1 MKLIACCK
9 AVHDEQD
16 ITTRPDRTL
25 ATDNAGLKI
34 SLYDLNAVET
44 AVEIASTLGDS
55 TVTALSVGTS
65 AMVENAKIKKDI
77 LSRGPDALTLVADD
91 ACSALYSTDTANIIA
106 QAAQKV
112 GFDLLVFGEGSGD
125 LYAQQTGLAVGE
137 YLGLPCVNAVN
148 KITVEGDKIIVE
160 RDLENITEE
169 LELTLPAVV
178 CVTSSINTPKLPSMK
193 AILAANKKPVE
204 KLGLGDIGVDISAL
218 TVVQTQVCAPEQTDR
233 LGIILEGD
241 SDENIAT
248 FAEHLRQAVNQ

>member
-9 AVHDEQD
+9 VVHDEQD

-34 SLYDLNAVET
+34 SLYDLNAIET
-44 AVEIASTLGDS
+44 AVEIATAQGDS
-55 TVTALSVGTS
+55 RVVALSVGPT

-77 LSRGPDALTLVADD
+77 LSRGPDSLAVVSDD
-91 ACSALYSTDTANIIA
+91 ACNALYSTDTAKIIA
-106 QAAQKV
+106 EAAKKA

-137 YLGLPCVNAVN
+137 FLGLPCVNAVS
-148 KITVEGDKIIVE
+148 KVTVAGDKIIVE

-169 LELTLPAVV
+169 VELTLPAVIS
-178 CVTSSINTPKLPSMK
+178 VTSSINTPKLPSMK

-204 KLGLGDIGVDISAL
+204 KWSLADIGVDISVP
-218 TVVQTQVCAPEQTDR
+218 TVVQTAICAPEQADR
-233 LGIILEGD
+233 LGIILDGD
-241 SDENIAT
+241 SDENIAA
-248 FAEHLRQAVNQ
+248 FAEHLRQALNQ

>member
-9 AVHDEQD
+9 VVHDEQD

-34 SLYDLNAVET
+34 SLYDLNAIET
-44 AVEIASTLGDS
+44 AVEIATAQGDS
-55 TVTALSVGTS
+55 RVTALTVGVS
-65 AMVENAKIKKDI
+65 GMVENAKIKKDI
-77 LSRGPDALTLVADD
+77 LSRGPDSLAIVSDE
-91 ACSALYSTDTANIIA
+91 ACHALYSTDTANVIA
-106 QAAQKV
+106 QAAKKI

-148 KITVEGDKIIVE
+148 KITIDGDKVLVE
-160 RDLENITEE
+160 RDLENFTEE
-169 LELTLPAVV
+169 LELTLPAVIS
-178 CVTSSINTPKLPSMK
+178 VTSSINTPKLPSMK

-204 KLGLGDIGVDISAL
+204 KWSLADVGADISAP
-218 TVVQTQVCAPEQTDR
+218 TVVQTQVCAPEQSDR
-233 LGIILEGD
+233 LGIILESD
-241 SDENIAT
+241 SDENIAI